1 MLFKIIANMKLLL
14 LGATGYTGQEILKQA
29 LEKNID
35 VTVLV
40 RNKSSISN
48 QHPNLSVIEGNVL
61 DQETLRNAL
70 QNQDAVIQ
78 ALGIGGK
85 GDGKPNSFVSNATRL
100 LVAEM
105 QTSNVKRLIALS
117 NVGAG
122 NSISFQPKFFTKFIL
137 PYFMKWLKVIIDD
150 KNVMEPIIMNSNLK
164 WTIVRCPNIVDKPS
178 KPNITATLDGKNL
191 KLSITKIDVA
201 KFILQQIKDLKFINQ
216 APSISN

>member
-1 MLFKIIANMKLLL
+1 MKLLL
-14 LGATGYTGQEILKQA
+14 LGATGYTGKEILKQA
-29 LEKNID
+29 LEKNIT

-40 RNKSSISN
+40 RNANAIAIK
-48 QHPNLSVIEGNVL
+48 HPNLTIIEGNVL
-61 DQETLRNAL
+61 DKKTLSSAL
-70 QNQDAVIQ
+70 QNQHVVIQ

-85 GDGKPNSFVSNATRL
+85 GDGKPNSFVSDATRL

-105 QTSNVKRLIALS
+105 QANNVKRLIALS

-150 KNVMEPIIMNSNLK
+150 KNIMEPIIMNSSLD

-191 KLSITKIDVA
+191 RLSITKTDTA
-201 KFILQQIKDLKFINQ
+201 KFILQQMEETKFLNQ